1 MQIANDKQCER
12 ALVRGV
18 IIQGPMPMPLKTVQS
33 HRIDPKLLITHRF
46 SLDRLLDAYA
56 TFGHAARTRALKVIV
71 AA

>member
-1 MQIANDKQCER
+1 
-12 ALVRGV
+12 
-18 IIQGPMPMPLKTVQS
+18 MPMPLKTVQW

-56 TFGHAARTRALKVIV
+56 TFGHAARTRALNVMV